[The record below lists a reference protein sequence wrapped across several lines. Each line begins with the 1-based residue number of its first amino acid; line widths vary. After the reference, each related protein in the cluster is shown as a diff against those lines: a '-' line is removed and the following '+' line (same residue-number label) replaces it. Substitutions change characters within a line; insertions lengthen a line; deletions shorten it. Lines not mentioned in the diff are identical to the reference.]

1 MHIII
6 IAHMCGIIAYKG
18 KKYNASDILFEGLH
32 LLEYRGYDSAG
43 IAVIDNNQIKTFKK
57 KGRVKKAERFFN
69 KNKISSKIGIGHT
82 RWATHGE
89 PNDINSHPIKSFNKK
104 FAIVHNG
111 IIENYKD
118 LKKILIEKRYKFY
131 TQTDTEILINFI
143 ELCINNSN
151 NIEEGL
157 SYALNKVQGAF
168 AIVLIVK
175 NNPELMFAARK
186 GSPLAFGRKRNEFF
200 VASDANP
207 IIKYTNKIIYL
218 DNDHILKIDSEDFE
232 ILNYNLKKINKTFET
247 VNFKLQKI
255 EIGKYENF
263 MLKEI
268 MEQPFSLK
276 QSMLGR
282 IKNENIILGGINKY
296 TNKLLNCKRIIIIGC
311 GTSWHTG
318 LIIEYFFE
326 KHLKIPVEVE
336 YASEFRYRNPIIY
349 KDDIVFVISQSGETA
364 DSLEATKIAKEK
376 GATVLGIV
384 NAVGSSI
391 ARETN
396 EGSYLHAG
404 PEIGVASTKAFTS
417 QLLVL
422 FMIGLKAG
430 YSKGNISKKKF
441 HELITEIQNLPK
453 KIKTIFKDLKKIEK
467 IAYHIYEKNN
477 CLFMGRGNNFP
488 VALEGALK
496 LKEISYIHAE
506 GYPAAE
512 LKHGPIALIDKEMP
526 AIVICTKSTE
536 YKKMINNIQEIKSRK
551 AIAIGII
558 DEKNIEVKNILD
570 HHIVVPTTKADFS
583 PIINIVPL
591 QLLSYYIAKL
601 RGCDVDKPRNLAKSV
616 TVE

>member
-1 MHIII
+1 MHII

-18 KKYNASDILFEGLH
+18 KKHDASDILFEGLH

-57 KGRVKKAERFFN
+57 KGKVKKAERFFN
-69 KNKISSKIGIGHT
+69 KSKISSKIGIGHT

-89 PNDINSHPIKSFNKK
+89 PNDINSHPIESFNKK

-143 ELCINNSN
+143 ELCIKDSN

-168 AIVLIVK
+168 AVVLIVK

-186 GSPLAFGRKRNEFF
+186 GSPLAFGKKRNEFF
-200 VASDANP
+200 VASDASP
-207 IIKYTNKIIYL
+207 IIKHTNKIIYL

-232 ILNYNLKKINKTFET
+232 ILDYNLKKINKTFES
-247 VNFKLQKI
+247 VNLELQKI
-255 EIGKYENF
+255 EIGKYESY

-296 TNKLLNCKRIIIIGC
+296 TNKLLDCKRIIIIGC

-364 DSLEATKIAKEK
+364 DTLEATKIAKEK
-376 GATVLGIV
+376 EATVLGIV

-391 ARETN
+391 ARETH

-422 FMIGLKAG
+422 FMIGIKTG
-430 YSKGNISKKKF
+430 YNKGNISKKRF
-441 HELITEIQNLPK
+441 NELITEMQNLPK

-526 AIVICTKSTE
+526 AIVICTKSME
-536 YKKMINNIQEIKSRK
+536 YKKMISNIQEIKSRK
-551 AIAIGII
+551 AITIGII
-558 DEKNIEVKNILD
+558 DGKNIEVKNILD

>member
-1 MHIII
+1 
-6 IAHMCGIIAYKG
+6 MCGIIAYKG
-18 KKYNASDILFEGLH
+18 KKYDASDILFEGLH

-43 IAVIDNNQIKTFKK
+43 IAVIDNNQIKIFKK
-57 KGRVKKAERFFN
+57 KGRVKKAERLFN

-89 PNDINSHPIKSFNKK
+89 PNDINSHPIESFNKK

-118 LKKILIEKRYKFY
+118 LKKILTEKGYKFY

-143 ELCINNSN
+143 ELCIEESI
-151 NIEEGL
+151 NIEQGL
-157 SYALNKVQGAF
+157 SYALSKVQGAF
-168 AIVLIVK
+168 AIVLISK
-175 NNPELMFAARK
+175 KNPELMFAARK
-186 GSPLAFGRKRNEFF
+186 GSPLAFGKKRNEFF
-200 VASDANP
+200 VASDASP
-207 IIKYTNKIIYL
+207 IIKHTNKIIYL
-218 DNDHILKIDSEDFE
+218 ENDHILKIDSEDFE
-232 ILNYNLKKINKTFET
+232 ILDYNLKKINKTFES
-247 VNFKLQKI
+247 VNLELQKI
-255 EIGKYENF
+255 EIGKYKDY

-282 IKNENIILGGINKY
+282 IKNENIMLGGINKY
-296 TNKLLNCKRIIIIGC
+296 TNKLLDCKRIIIIGC
-311 GTSWHTG
+311 GTSWHAG
-318 LIIEYFFE
+318 LVIEYFFE
-326 KHLKIPVEVE
+326 KHLKVPVEVE

-364 DSLEATKIAKEK
+364 DTLEATKIAKEK

-384 NAVGSSI
+384 NSVGSSI
-391 ARETN
+391 ARETH

-430 YSKGNISKKKF
+430 YSKGNISEKKF

-453 KIKTIFKDLKKIEK
+453 KIKIIFKDLKKIKK

-512 LKHGPIALIDKEMP
+512 LKHGPIALIDKGMP
-526 AIVICTKSTE
+526 AIVICTKSME
-536 YKKMINNIQEIKSRK
+536 YKKMISNIQEIKSRK
-551 AIAIGII
+551 AIIIGII
-558 DEKNIEVKNILD
+558 DEKNIAVKNILD
-570 HHIVVPTTKADFS
+570 YHILVPTTKADFS
-583 PIINIVPL
+583 PIINIIPL